1 MADLNDA
8 FASDVFVMLF
18 FNRTIVLND
27 IDEDL
32 LSNNLIVCVLTID
45 AFSEA

>member
-1 MADLNDA
+1 MADLNDV
-8 FASDVFVMLF
+8 FASDVFAMLF
-18 FNRTIVLND
+18 FNSIIVLND

-32 LSNNLIVCVLTID
+32 LSNNLIVCVLTKD

>member
-1 MADLNDA
+1 MADLNDV
-8 FASDVFVMLF
+8 FASDVFATLF

-27 IDEDL
+27 IDEEL
-32 LSNNLIVCVLTID
+32 LSNNLIACVLTKD